1 MSWGWSRVKKIKC
14 FGIDLTVKLKIK
26 STIRELTTQLSL
38 TLMEVGSTLN
48 SLLVASI
55 LHKIFPH
62 PAQLT
67 AENVCIY
74 IFKHIA
80 RMILRNVMG
89 V

>member
-1 MSWGWSRVKKIKC
+1 MLWNRSHGQVENSEPYRRINYT
-14 FGIDLTVKLKIK
+14 TVI
-26 STIRELTTQLSL
+26 SPN
-38 TLMEVGSTLN
+38 GGCTLN
-48 SLLVASI
+48 PLLVAFI
-55 LHKIFPH
+55 LRKIFTH

-80 RMILRNVMG
+80 RMVLRNVMG